1 MSATAI
7 LKHEHEI
14 ILLVLKGVERGAE
27 SLDDTLGADPHWLA
41 TLVDFFRTFV
51 DRCHHTKEE
60 RHLFPMLEARGV
72 PKEPGPIGMMLHE
85 HDEGRALVGAVAEAT
100 PAAESGDPAARR
112 AAGGSLLG
120 YVELLRGHIAKEN
133 SVLFPMA
140 DRVLSAEDQAEL
152 VAAFDRVEAEEMG
165 EGTHERYHELAHQLA
180 AER

>member
-7 LKHEHEI
+7 LKHEHDI

-27 SLDDTLGADPHWLA
+27 SLDETLAAEPEWLA

-60 RHLFPMLEARGV
+60 RHLFPRLEARGV
-72 PKEPGPIGMMLHE
+72 PKERGPIGVMLAEHE
-85 HDEGRALVGAVAEAT
+85 QGRARVRAVAEAV
-100 PAAESGDPAARR
+100 AAAQAGDAAARR
-112 AAGGSLLG
+112 TASDNLLA

-140 DRVLSAEDQAEL
+140 DRVFSAEDQAEL
-152 VAAFDRVEAEEMG
+152 EAAFERVEAEEIG
-165 EGTHERYHELAHQLA
+165 EGTHERYHELAHRLA
-180 AER
+180 GA